1 MDQTT
6 FFWASIRANEW
17 ILPVA
22 LAIAMAENTTIFLTS
37 SNAANRRLPPSSFGL
52 DPIQS
57 TYVKF
62 NFHTGLSF

>member
-1 MDQTT
+1 MTRLL
-6 FFWASIRANEW
+6 A
-17 ILPVA
+17 A
-22 LAIAMAENTTIFLTS
+22 LAIAMTENTTIFLTS